1 MPAME
6 KDNARYSSKR
16 INIDSLLKK
25 EEAYSSKKLDLNSLL
40 GAPESERAQVSH
52 RVHGQDKK
60 VRHPSPDEYI
70 VADKKVRHLSPGEYI
85 VVISMILTSI
95 YLLVTS
101 FFPLVYNILTSFE
114 PINFLMNLLYFILGI
129 GSLAGAFLV
138 LKKETHLEHIADD
151 TFDEVVYKR
160 LEPVLRDVADVQVG
174 MNDVQSQ
181 LEMMN
186 LNLEKIGKAKETGPG
201 EIPIAAGPILIQNAE
216 SLSSIYREIPRAA
229 EPIQTS
235 MYIKYIVLINITLAT
250 FLFMLQYPLEYIPYA
265 VTIVYII
272 WWAVI
277 TAEFKLWNVESV
289 WMWVFGPIL
298 VLPVYTIIMNAYLRD
313 YQMFGSL
320 FLGLVLYVF
329 VYYSWCS
336 NLVRGVLP
344 LDLHIALAQLKK
356 KLEEKPEVEPIKPR
370 ISMPQIKLKMP
381 FKLNLYQLGISMV
394 IGSIV
399 LFASAWFGFS
409 IEHNLIPNIS
419 WKSFGLNEFTWKPLY
434 SYALTLTGMLFLG
447 LGFRILLKFR
457 GSQY

>member
-25 EEAYSSKKLDLNSLL
+25 EEAYVSKKLDLNSLL
-40 GAPESERAQVSH
+40 GAPESVRSQVSH
-52 RVHGQDKK
+52 PVHGQ
-60 VRHPSPDEYI
+60 
-70 VADKKVRHLSPGEYI
+70 DKKVRHLSPGEYI
-85 VVISMILTSI
+85 VVISMILTSL

-101 FFPLVYNILTSFE
+101 FFPLVYNIVTSFE

-174 MNDVQSQ
+174 LTDVHSQ

-186 LNLEKIGKAKETGPG
+186 LNLEKIGKAKETVTRQ
-201 EIPIAAGPILIQNAE
+201 IPLEAAPA
-216 SLSSIYREIPRAA
+216 
-229 EPIQTS
+229 QTS
-235 MYIKYIVLINITLAT
+235 MYIKYVVLINITLAT

-320 FLGLVLYVF
+320 FLGLVFYVF

-336 NLVRGVLP
+336 NMVRGVLP
-344 LDLHIALAQLKK
+344 LDLHIALAEFKK
-356 KLEEKPEVEPIKPR
+356 KLKEKPVEEPAKPR
-370 ISMPQIKLKMP
+370 ISMPRIELKMP
-381 FKLNLYQLGISMV
+381 FKINLYHLGISMV

-409 IEHNLIPNIS
+409 IEHNLIPNIT
-419 WKSFGLNEFTWKPLY
+419 WTNFGLNEFTWKPLY

-447 LGFRILLKFR
+447 LGFRILLKVR
-457 GSQY
+457 RSQY

>member
-6 KDNARYSSKR
+6 KNNARYSNKR
-16 INIDSLLKK
+16 IDIDSLLKK
-25 EEAYSSKKLDLNSLL
+25 EEGYTSKKLDLNGLL
-40 GAPESERAQVSH
+40 GAPEPTPARVS
-52 RVHGQDKK
+52 RPVQAQDKK
-60 VRHPSPDEYI
+60 VRHI
-70 VADKKVRHLSPGEYI
+70 SPGEYI

-101 FFPLVYNILTSFE
+101 FFPLLYNVITSFE

-129 GSLAGAFLV
+129 GSLAGAFLI
-138 LKKETHLEHIADD
+138 LKKGTHLEHIADD

-174 MNDVQSQ
+174 LTDVNSQ

-186 LNLEKIGKAKETGPG
+186 LNIEKMGKIKES
-201 EIPIAAGPILIQNAE
+201 AAGNVQQV
-216 SLSSIYREIPRAA
+216 AA
-229 EPIQTS
+229 PSQTS
-235 MYIKYIVLINITLAT
+235 MYIKYIVLINVTLAT

-265 VTIVYII
+265 VTIVYIV

-298 VLPVYTIIMNAYLRD
+298 VLPVYSIIMNAYLRD

-320 FLGLVLYVF
+320 FIGLVVYVF
-329 VYYSWCS
+329 AYYSWCS

-344 LDLHIALAQLKK
+344 LDLHIALAEFKK
-356 KLEEKPEVEPIKPR
+356 KIKEKPEKETPKPR
-370 ISMPQIKLKMP
+370 ITMPRIEFKMP
-381 FKLNLYQLGISMV
+381 FKSDQYHLGISMV
-394 IGSIV
+394 IGSII

-419 WKSFGLNEFTWKPLY
+419 WDTFGLTDFTWTPLY
-434 SYALTLTGMLFLG
+434 SYALTLLGMLFLG

-457 GSQY
+457 RSGY

>member
-6 KDNARYSSKR
+6 KNNARYSSKR

-25 EEAYSSKKLDLNSLL
+25 EEAYVSKKLDLNSLL
-40 GAPESERAQVSH
+40 GAPESLRSRVSH
-52 RVHGQDKK
+52 PHAQD
-60 VRHPSPDEYI
+60 
-70 VADKKVRHLSPGEYI
+70 AQDKKVRHLSPGEYI

-101 FFPLVYNILTSFE
+101 FFPLVYNIVTSFE

-138 LKKETHLEHIADD
+138 LKKGTHLEHIADD

-174 MNDVQSQ
+174 LTDVHSQ

-186 LNLEKIGKAKETGPG
+186 LNIEKMGQVKET
-201 EIPIAAGPILIQNAE
+201 AA
-216 SLSSIYREIPRAA
+216 REIYKEAVPA
-229 EPIQTS
+229 QTS
-235 MYIKYIVLINITLAT
+235 MYIKYIVLINITLAI

-265 VTIVYII
+265 VTIVYIV

-277 TAEFKLWNVESV
+277 TAEFRLWNVESV

-320 FLGLVLYVF
+320 FIGLVMYVF
-329 VYYSWCS
+329 IYYSWCS
-336 NLVRGVLP
+336 NMVRGVLP
-344 LDLHIALAQLKK
+344 LDLHLALAELKK
-356 KLEEKPEVEPIKPR
+356 KLKEIPEEETPKPG
-370 ISMPQIKLKMP
+370 ISMPRIELKIP
-381 FKLNLYQLGISMV
+381 FKINLYHLGISMV

-409 IEHNLIPNIS
+409 IEHNLIPGVS
-419 WKSFGLNEFTWKPLY
+419 WKNFGLNEFTWKPLY
-434 SYALTLTGMLFLG
+434 SYALTLSGMLFLG

-457 GSQY
+457 RSQY

>member
-1 MPAME
+1 MPAKME
-6 KDNARYSSKR
+6 KNNARYSNKR

-25 EEAYSSKKLDLNSLL
+25 EEAYISKKLDLNGLL
-40 GAPESERAQVSH
+40 GTPESTRTRVSQP
-52 RVHGQDKK
+52 VHGQDKK
-60 VRHPSPDEYI
+60 VRHI
-70 VADKKVRHLSPGEYI
+70 SPGEYI

-101 FFPLVYNILTSFE
+101 FFPLVYNIITSFE

-174 MNDVQSQ
+174 LTDVHSQ

-186 LNLEKIGKAKETGPG
+186 LNIEKMGKIKETASR
-201 EIPIAAGPILIQNAE
+201 EFQQVAAP
-216 SLSSIYREIPRAA
+216 S
-229 EPIQTS
+229 QTS
-235 MYIKYIVLINITLAT
+235 MYIKYIVLINVTLAT

-265 VTIVYII
+265 VTIVYIV

-298 VLPVYTIIMNAYLRD
+298 VLPVYSIIMNAYLRD

-320 FLGLVLYVF
+320 FIGLVMYVF
-329 VYYSWCS
+329 IYYSWCS

-344 LDLHIALAQLKK
+344 LDLHIALAEFKK
-356 KLEEKPEVEPIKPR
+356 KLKEKPEEETPKPR
-370 ISMPQIKLKMP
+370 ITMPRIELKMP
-381 FKLNLYQLGISMV
+381 FKSNLYHIGISLV
-394 IGSIV
+394 IGSII

-419 WKSFGLNEFTWKPLY
+419 WNTFGLNEFTWTPMY
-434 SYALTLTGMLFLG
+434 SYALTLLGMLFLG
-447 LGFRILLKFR
+447 LGFSILLKFR
-457 GSQY
+457 RSQY

>member
-6 KDNARYSSKR
+6 KDNARYSNKR
-16 INIDSLLKK
+16 IDIDSLLKN
-25 EEAYSSKKLDLNSLL
+25 EDTYVSKKLDLNGLI
-40 GAPESERAQVSH
+40 GAPESTRT
-52 RVHGQDKK
+52 RVPQPVHEQGKK
-60 VRHPSPDEYI
+60 VRHI
-70 VADKKVRHLSPGEYI
+70 SPGEYI

-95 YLLVTS
+95 YLLVIS
-101 FFPLVYNILTSFE
+101 FFPLVYNIITSFE

-129 GSLAGAFLV
+129 GSLAGAFLI
-138 LKKETHLEHIADD
+138 LKKGTHLEHIADD

-174 MNDVQSQ
+174 LTDVHSQ

-186 LNLEKIGKAKETGPG
+186 LNIEKMGQIKE
-201 EIPIAAGPILIQNAE
+201 AAT
-216 SLSSIYREIPRAA
+216 REIHKEAA
-229 EPIQTS
+229 PAQTS
-235 MYIKYIVLINITLAT
+235 MYIKYIVLINVTLAT

-265 VTIVYII
+265 VTIVYIV

-298 VLPVYTIIMNAYLRD
+298 VLPVYSIIMNAYLRD

-320 FLGLVLYVF
+320 FIGLVVYVF

-344 LDLHIALAQLKK
+344 LDLHIALAEFKK
-356 KLEEKPEVEPIKPR
+356 KLKEKPEEEKPPKPK
-370 ISMPQIKLKMP
+370 ITMPRMELKMP
-381 FKLNLYQLGISMV
+381 FKSNLYHLGISMV
-394 IGSIV
+394 IGSII
-399 LFASAWFGFS
+399 LFAFAWFGFS

-419 WKSFGLNEFTWKPLY
+419 WKTFGLNEFTWEPLY
-434 SYALTLTGMLFLG
+434 SYALTLLGMLFLG

-457 GSQY
+457 RSKN